1 VENVEV
7 RYAGVGIGRSTPLRD
22 GSEAG
27 AFVGFAEPMPTGTP
41 LVLKGD
47 GIEQP
52 ARVVQSIESA
62 DVSVAG
68 MRVEFTGAAEAAA
81 PAQPAPARP
90 APAQPVTAQPASAQP
105 VSTEPAIAE
114 PAAPIAAPPVVP
126 VAVAAPAASAPPE
139 RAASS
144 ETPQVGGSPDAEAVE
159 SGETAGPAESA
170 AAPAAPNSNEGDAG
184 AGGGSGKRRR
194 RRR

>member
-7 RYAGVGIGRSTPLRD
+7 RYAGVGIGRATHLRD
-22 GSEAG
+22 WSEAG

-62 DVSVAG
+62 DAAVAG
-68 MRVEFTGAAEAAA
+68 MRVVFLSAAEVTSPRSAA
-81 PAQPAPARP
+81 PAAVAP
-90 APAQPVTAQPASAQP
+90 
-105 VSTEPAIAE
+105 
-114 PAAPIAAPPVVP
+114 
-126 VAVAAPAASAPPE
+126 AVAAPESPPEAAVAPAVAAPESPAPAPAAPASAAPGETSEASASLASAEAGAASDVP
-139 RAASS
+139 
-144 ETPQVGGSPDAEAVE
+144 
-159 SGETAGPAESA
+159 GPAESPDA
-170 AAPAAPNSNEGDAG
+170 AAASSANEGDAG
-184 AGGGSGKRRR
+184 VGGSSGKRRR

>member
-7 RYAGVGIGRSTPLRD
+7 RYAGVGIGRSTHLRD
-22 GSEAG
+22 WSEAG

-68 MRVEFTGAAEAAA
+68 MRVEFTSPAQTAPAKPAAA
-81 PAQPAPARP
+81 TPAAATPAGPIAPA
-90 APAQPVTAQPASAQP
+90 A
-105 VSTEPAIAE
+105 
-114 PAAPIAAPPVVP
+114 PVVP
-126 VAVAAPAASAPPE
+126 VAESEPVAAAPTENAAPGEPL
-139 RAASS
+139 
-144 ETPQVGGSPDAEAVE
+144 QVGGSPQTTEAADA
-159 SGETAGPAESA
+159 GDAGPPESSNAA
-170 AAPAAPNSNEGDAG
+170 AAPSPNDGDAG
-184 AGGGSGKRRR
+184 TGGSGKRRR

>member
-7 RYAGVGIGRSTPLRD
+7 RYAGVGIGRSTHLRD
-22 GSEAG
+22 WSEAG

-68 MRVEFTGAAEAAA
+68 MRVEFTGAAEAA
-81 PAQPAPARP
+81 PAQPATAEPA
-90 APAQPVTAQPASAQP
+90 TAQPAAPTAASA
-105 VSTEPAIAE
+105 
-114 PAAPIAAPPVVP
+114 PVVP
-126 VAVAAPAASAPPE
+126 VAGAAPVAAAPPE
-139 RAASS
+139 NADSG
-144 ETPQVGGSPDAEAVE
+144 ETPRAGGSPHAAEPGDA
-159 SGETAGPAESA
+159 AGPAESA
-170 AAPAAPNSNEGDAG
+170 ATPAAPNSNEGDAG